1 MDALLGAVWLY
12 ATDVSR
18 AVEFYRDAV
27 GLPLIEENEHV
38 AHFDAGNVRLSI
50 HPAREPPGS
59 GGFYVFVV
67 DDIYATAGELASRG
81 VEFEGAVTEEVYGR
95 VIEFRDP
102 DGHELFLWQLPRP
115 GEPAHDEVGSLADH
129 YTRLRAALGR

>member
-102 DGHELFLWQLPRP
+102 DGHELFLWQLR
-115 GEPAHDEVGSLADH
+115 DEQDPVYEQQRALVEH
-129 YTRLRAALGR
+129 YAKLRSALGR